1 MDRSACISTRSAPR
15 HSGRALGRLHTKQNN
30 IRNMKIVFYILTFLF
45 GLYGVAAVLRAI
57 ELLATSG
64 GFQPATVLFG
74 IVGLVLAFA
83 CLKKAR
89 AKAAQPK

>member
-1 MDRSACISTRSAPR
+1 
-15 HSGRALGRLHTKQNN
+15 
-30 IRNMKIVFYILTFLF
+30 MKIVFYLLTFLF
-45 GLYGVAAVLRAI
+45 GLYGALALFRTI
-57 ELLATSG
+57 ELLATGG
-64 GFQPATVLFG
+64 GFQPVSALFA

>member
-1 MDRSACISTRSAPR
+1 
-15 HSGRALGRLHTKQNN
+15 
-30 IRNMKIVFYILTFLF
+30 MKIVFYILTFLF
-45 GLYGVAAVLRAI
+45 GLYGVAAVLRTI
-57 ELLATSG
+57 ELFATGG
-64 GFQPATVLFG
+64 GFQPVSALLG